1 MAISVHV
8 LLVYSLAD
16 QKLLRREAF
25 NNAAQAMK
33 AYVQAEREHLK
44 ADDVEIV
51 LIGADSQA
59 TIETTH
65 SSYFRG
71 DVTVESLDLDKLLVP

>member
-16 QKLLRREAF
+16 QKLLRREEF
-25 NNAAQAMK
+25 DHVTEAMK

-44 ADDVEIV
+44 TNDVEIV

-71 DVTVESLDLDKLLVP
+71 DVTVGSLDLDKLLVS